1 MRITSLGQRDQVL
14 RDLQGNL
21 ARLAELQHQVA
32 TEKRF
37 DRVEQDPLG
46 AAQLL
51 RAQRDTKAIDQ
62 YAKNGTNAQLR
73 LGAEEAVLK
82 QTDELLRQ
90 ARDFALSFTRGD
102 PPYTA
107 EQTTQR
113 QTAMDQIN
121 RLLDS
126 AVSLGNT
133 RIGNEYILAGGQSLT
148 PPFDATPGATLGDYQ
163 GDANKRRVEI
173 AQGVLI
179 APNHTGDEYLAP
191 ALLALRELRDA
202 IDPANGQTEAQVDV
216 RIAAVFDA
224 SQALQVSR
232 AETATTSNHVA
243 ATLANSAAVK
253 NNLVEIQS
261 SIQKIPLEESIA
273 SILSLQTTLQASYS
287 ATSRLISLS
296 LTDYLR

>member
-1 MRITSLGQRDQVL
+1 MRITSLGQRDQIL

-46 AAQLL
+46 AAQLI

-82 QTDELLRQ
+82 QADELLRE

-107 EQTTQR
+107 EQTAQR
-113 QTAMDQIN
+113 QTAMEHVD
-121 RLLDS
+121 RLLHS

-163 GDANKRRVEI
+163 GDTNKRKVEI

-179 APNHTGDEYLAP
+179 APNHTGNEYLAP

-202 IDPANGQTEAQVDV
+202 IDPANGQTEAQVDT

-243 ATLANSAAVK
+243 ATLANSAAVRH
-253 NNLVEIQS
+253 NLVDIQAA
-261 SIQKIPLEESIA
+261 IQKIPLEESIA

-287 ATSRLISLS
+287 ATGRLISLS

>member
-1 MRITSLGQRDQVL
+1 MRITSLGQRDQML

-21 ARLAELQHQVA
+21 ARIAELQHQVA
-32 TEKRF
+32 TGKRF
-37 DRVEQDPLG
+37 DRVEQDPMG
-46 AAQLL
+46 TARLL
-51 RAQRDTKAIDQ
+51 LARRDTTAIDQ
-62 YAKNGTNAQLR
+62 YTKNATNAQLR

-82 QTDELLRQ
+82 QVDELLREG
-90 ARDFALSFTRGD
+90 RDFALSFTRGN

-107 EQTTQR
+107 DQTIQR
-113 QTAMDQIN
+113 QAAVEHID
-121 RLLDS
+121 RLLAT

-163 GDANKRRVEI
+163 GDSSKRKVEI
-173 AQGVLI
+173 AQGVQI

-202 IDPANGQTEAQVDV
+202 IDPANGQTEAQVDTRV
-216 RIAAVFDA
+216 AAVFDA

-232 AETATTSNHVA
+232 TETATTGNYVA
-243 ATLANSAAVK
+243 ATLARNTVVK
-253 NNLVEIQS
+253 NDLVNVQS

-273 SILSLQTTLQASYS
+273 SILSLQTTLQASYA
-287 ATSRLISLS
+287 ATSRLINLS